1 MLIITSTRSTQYTSD
16 QMTLLWAIRVMQYLM
31 QAGNNIIEEEEEVVM
46 VLSLQHHL
54 DVIFN
59 KRSLKEL

>member
-1 MLIITSTRSTQYTSD
+1 
-16 QMTLLWAIRVMQYLM
+16 MTLLWAIHVMQYLM
-31 QAGNNIIEEEEEVVM
+31 QAGNNIIEVIEEEVVM

-59 KRSLKEL
+59 QSSLKEL

>member
-1 MLIITSTRSTQYTSD
+1 
-16 QMTLLWAIRVMQYLM
+16 MQYLM
-31 QAGNNIIEEEEEVVM
+31 QAGNNIIEEEEVVM

-59 KRSLKEL
+59 QSSLKQL

>member
-16 QMTLLWAIRVMQYLM
+16 QMTLLWAIRVIQYLM
-31 QAGNNIIEEEEEVVM
+31 QAGNNIIEEEVVM

-59 KRSLKEL
+59 QSSLKEL

>member
-16 QMTLLWAIRVMQYLM
+16 QMTLLWAIRVIQYLM
-31 QAGNNIIEEEEEVVM
+31 QAGNNIIEEEEVVM

-59 KRSLKEL
+59 QS

>member
-1 MLIITSTRSTQYTSD
+1 MLIITLTRTTQYTSD

-31 QAGNNIIEEEEEVVM
+31 QAGNNIIEEEEVVM

-59 KRSLKEL
+59 QSSLKEL